1 MSAVSKHRQPR
12 LRASCDGCFLAKVKC
27 SKARPICSRCLACG
41 IECRY
46 SPSSR
51 AGKPKADHSNNH
63 SSNSSNIRN
72 PNSSNHH
79 HHTAPI
85 PHDMLAVAAG
95 FSPSYRLNT
104 GWQPAAGME
113 VAAGHGIAR
122 HPSISSELA
131 LLAMDENASAPAMAA
146 AAGGAVPWSTPP
158 TDFQFSQFSGSPISG
173 VPMHAAVHADMAV
186 APSAAASGMSWM
198 DAAVMDVFRGPPQ
211 PFSQHVQHV
220 QNVQNVQHA
229 RPQPPPPSHSHRQQ
243 QVPTPGSIASSS
255 ANTYFP
261 SPSTTPSLRQS
272 PAAGHKS
279 ASLPGSSSGSGSS
292 GIGGVG
298 YLGNSPVSAVSALS
312 AVSPPCVCFTA
323 CLYALQALHN
333 ASTPTAPPFDVVL
346 ALNRNAVEGCA
357 ALLACAHCMRRSGT
371 HTAAMLLATLLGKIT
386 SFYKTASPSHFRPNS
401 TTEATA
407 AAAAAAAAATGM
419 GDRHQNNQNHSADA
433 VASFA
438 AGAEDDTTA
447 SSVSA
452 LPIHAD
458 RSSPTSSTAGIPFPA
473 TGHGHG
479 HGLGLG
485 LGVSLGAYQL
495 QGQDGRWLELE
506 ILNRELKK
514 LEEVYT
520 RFHEVCGD
528 LLFEDVAVSKAM
540 IGYLGQN
547 LGAAL
552 ELVNHRKDSL
562 PFA

>member
-63 SSNSSNIRN
+63 SSNSSSNIRN

-104 GWQPAAGME
+104 GWPPTAGMDI
-113 VAAGHGIAR
+113 AAGHGIAR

-131 LLAMDENASAPAMAA
+131 LLAMDENASATAMAA

-158 TDFQFSQFSGSPISG
+158 TDFQFAQFSGSPISG

-198 DAAVMDVFRGPPQ
+198 DPAVMDMFQGPPQ
-211 PFSQHVQHV
+211 PYSQHVQHV
-220 QNVQNVQHA
+220 QHA
-229 RPQPPPPSHSHRQQ
+229 RPQPLPPSHSHLQQQQQQQQ

-255 ANTYFP
+255 ANNYFP
-261 SPSTTPSLRQS
+261 SPSTTPSLHQS
-272 PAAGHKS
+272 PAAGHRS
-279 ASLPGSSSGSGSS
+279 VSLPGSGSGSGIS
-292 GIGGVG
+292 GVG
-298 YLGNSPVSAVSALS
+298 YLGNSPASAA
-312 AVSPPCVCFTA
+312 SPPCVCFTA

-386 SFYKTASPSHFRPNS
+386 SFYKTASPSHFRPHS
-401 TTEATA
+401 TEAAAAASATA
-407 AAAAAAAAATGM
+407 AATVAAAGM
-419 GDRHQNNQNHSADA
+419 GDRHQNNQNHSVDA
-433 VASFA
+433 VDSLA
-438 AGAEDDTTA
+438 AGAVDDTTA

-452 LPIHAD
+452 LPVHAD
-458 RSSPTSSTAGIPFPA
+458 HSSPTSNTAGIPFPA
-473 TGHGHG
+473 AGYGHSH
-479 HGLGLG
+479 GLG

-495 QGQDGRWLELE
+495 QGEDGRWLELE

-540 IGYLGQN
+540 FGYLGQN